1 MVTQLI
7 SLRRKFEQADNYI
20 FDADLDTNT
29 LTKNNK
35 ILFNRLFVEDSKYKL
50 ISSSPKVFAAIHK
63 DDFTDNFY
71 LSEVEMDAYISG
83 FIESVNDNIQTA
95 LDKAIADGAED
106 DLNKAAL
113 DDADVKLNLYRSFK
127 SLYDKWINSSENGQT
142 SGYFFNNYGKDK
154 DERMLYDHFKF
165 VNRAN
170 QEVGDK
176 AAIDFTYLS
185 NLANTK
191 NGQGPTQSLYQ
202 SLTELLGKNNFDFW
216 PLPADIDLTTQSM
229 SDEDVKDIF
238 RPLDFVG
245 NIKASPMF
253 LCVYVG
259 GSSRTLA
266 DLNGKGNSCGDQK
279 DDFQYVDDSFDL
291 TDKTDWPDEYLAN
304 EDNGLV
310 IFKVRYGQEAQNH
323 FYGLQLDQAEFK
335 ETQESLQIIDAMTN
349 PKSGSQPSQAGKGNG
364 MYDVYLTR
372 SYNCT
377 VSSLGNMSIQPL
389 MYFKL
394 ENVPM
399 FRGTYLITGVKHSV
413 TPHNIKTE
421 FTGMRQP
428 RITVPV
434 VTDAISLL
442 DLSLLDLES
451 DSGGYSGPSTNT
463 VNNGYNS
470 DTSSDTVGATVGATR
485 EDMKVDK
492 LAPGFDVSFKKI
504 ITNGTYAGITISKY
518 QDDWLSVTS
527 NYIGRKE
534 TFTASAA
541 NDEGTLRAGYGTD
554 KILINGSLQ
563 KVKAGTVFTREIAK
577 NTLVYQVKNTYAKQ
591 IEKDLG
597 TSNWNKLNKF
607 QKAALVS
614 LGYNAGAYYI
624 SARKYGK
631 QIKLAIQNNDF
642 KEAAQGILNGP
653 ISGAQSGV
661 LKGLINRRI
670 EEARLFL
677 LDANFTI
684 TYIEDK

>member
-463 VNNGYNS
+463 VSNGYDNY
-470 DTSSDTVGATVGATR
+470 TSVDVGQYKDVADYDLFLYLSWQQGAGGAAQHYS
-485 EDMKVDK
+485 
-492 LAPGFDVSFKKI
+492 LWKKNGKYTKY
-504 ITNGTYAGITISKY
+504 TN
-518 QDDWLSVTS
+518 L
-527 NYIGRKE
+527 
-534 TFTASAA
+534 
-541 NDEGTLRAGYGTD
+541 
-554 KILINGSLQ
+554 
-563 KVKAGTVFTREIAK
+563 
-577 NTLVYQVKNTYAKQ
+577 NTL
-591 IEKDLG
+591 I
-597 TSNWNKLNKF
+597 
-607 QKAALVS
+607 
-614 LGYNAGAYYI
+614 
-624 SARKYGK
+624 
-631 QIKLAIQNNDF
+631 
-642 KEAAQGILNGP
+642 
-653 ISGAQSGV
+653 
-661 LKGLINRRI
+661 
-670 EEARLFL
+670 
-677 LDANFTI
+677 
-684 TYIEDK
+684 